1 MHNPIIDSTA
11 IVKNTKIGDK
21 TRIWAYTNIYGS
33 EIGTSC
39 TIGAYTEIQ
48 NDSKIGNNVIISSHS
63 FICSLVTIKNNVFI
77 GHGVMTIND
86 LFPPSK
92 KRTGKS
98 DNWKPTL
105 INDNVTIGNNAT
117 ILPVVIGKNA
127 IVAAGSVVTKDVPEN
142 AVVAGNPAKVIR
154 WQ

>member
-63 FICSLVTIKNNVFI
+63 FICSLVTIKNNV
-77 GHGVMTIND
+77 
-86 LFPPSK
+86 L
-92 KRTGKS
+92 
-98 DNWKPTL
+98 
-105 INDNVTIGNNAT
+105 
-117 ILPVVIGKNA
+117 
-127 IVAAGSVVTKDVPEN
+127 
-142 AVVAGNPAKVIR
+142 
-154 WQ
+154 